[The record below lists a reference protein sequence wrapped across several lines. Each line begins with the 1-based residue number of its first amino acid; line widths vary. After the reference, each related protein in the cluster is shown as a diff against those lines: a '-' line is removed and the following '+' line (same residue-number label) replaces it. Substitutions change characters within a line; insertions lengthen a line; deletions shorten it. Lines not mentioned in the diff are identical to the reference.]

1 MHKRHGTYGGQ
12 SKQNEGRS
20 GQSTENGGQLP
31 KESGTPIR
39 EDKLASAT
47 RGGK

>member
-1 MHKRHGTYGGQ
+1 MHQRHGTYGD
-12 SKQNEGRS
+12 
-20 GQSTENGGQLP
+20 QSTQNGGQLP